1 MGFDRVIVCSIVFG
15 VFDKMLPKWY
25 WAICKS
31 CQNSIGHFFMIG
43 SINSLVRVW
52 LVLSLN
58 FDKMLPKWY
67 WAFCKSCQ
75 NSIGLLVM
83 IGNIISLVR
92 VWLVLSLNFVFLC
105 LIVDYLFN

>member
-1 MGFDRVIVCSIVFG
+1 MGFDRVIVCPIVLG
-15 VFDKMLPKWY
+15 V
-25 WAICKS
+25 
-31 CQNSIGHFFMIG
+31 
-43 SINSLVRVW
+43 
-52 LVLSLN
+52 

-75 NSIGLLVM
+75 NSIGFLVM